1 MRQVTVIGGG
11 ASGMF
16 AAITAANSGALV
28 TILEHKNRL
37 GKKILSTGNG
47 KCNYTNTVLDASH
60 YYNNKFAMEVIR
72 QFNVEKTLEYFKTL
86 GIWPKIKNG
95 YCYPASE
102 QASAILE
109 VLQQEVER
117 QKIVVKT
124 EAEILS
130 IKEVKNQFRIQL
142 KESNVKADAIILACG
157 GCAAANTGSDG
168 SGYALAKSF
177 GHGIHKPVP
186 ALTGFICEEKFFKQ
200 LAGIRTQAR
209 LKLLI
214 GNEVFEEEGE
224 VQLAAYGVS
233 GIPTFQL
240 CRYGA
245 RQKKCSLEIDFMPS
259 LKEEE
264 LVTYLQTHETSQYIG
279 MFNKKLLDVFI
290 KRYGESPK
298 KLAKGIKHF
307 AVTVIGT
314 SDFSK
319 AQVTSGGVYCEEID
333 STTMQS
339 KFVPNLYFAGE
350 IVDVDGKCGGYNLQ
364 WAWSSGY
371 VAGLAAGKGEKR
383 R

>member
-16 AAITAANSGALV
+16 AAIVAANAGALV

-47 KCNYTNTVLDASH
+47 KCNYTNTVLDVSH
-60 YYNNKFAMEVIR
+60 YYDNEFAMEVIR

-95 YCYPASE
+95 YCYPACE

-109 VLQQEVER
+109 VLQQEIVR
-117 QKIVVKT
+117 QKIIVKT
-124 EAEILS
+124 EVEILS
-130 IKEVKNQFRIQL
+130 IKRIKNQFRIQL
-142 KESNVKADAIILACG
+142 KDKNIKTDAIILACG

-168 SGYALAKSF
+168 SGYALAKNF
-177 GHGIHKPVP
+177 GHSIHKPVP
-186 ALTGFICEEKFFKQ
+186 ALTGLLCEEKFFKQ

-214 GNEVFEEEGE
+214 GNELFEEEGE
-224 VQLAAYGVS
+224 LQLAAYGVS

-240 CRYGA
+240 CRYAA
-245 RQKKCSLEIDFMPS
+245 RQKKCQLEIDFMPS
-259 LKEEE
+259 LAEQE
-264 LVTYLQTHETSQYIG
+264 LVKYLQTHEAEQYIG
-279 MFNKKLLDVFI
+279 MFNKKLLEVLM
-290 KRYGESPK
+290 KRYGKEPK

-307 AVTVIGT
+307 TVTVIGT

-319 AQVTSGGVYCEEID
+319 AQVTSGGVCCEEID

-350 IVDVDGKCGGYNLQ
+350 IVDIDGKCGGYNLQ
-364 WAWSSGY
+364 WAWSSAY
-371 VAGLAAGKGEKR
+371 VAGLAAGKGEKN
-383 R
+383 